1 MTEEIKI
8 GEMLKELRRSK
19 GVSQENLAELCGVS
33 MQAVS
38 KWENGQSFPD
48 ITFLPKL
55 AGYFQVTIDTLLL
68 GKKNNEEV
76 ETDGGHCLLVP
87 PDWEKDVLY
96 IAQYRNGVVLTEEKW
111 EKDKVIPVIF
121 SEEFKKAE
129 EGLHVSVLG
138 DAQIDSKVPIMQV
151 NAEADINCGDVGG
164 NATAGACISC
174 QDVGG
179 SATAGAEVN
188 CKDVSGSVNAGAG
201 VTCADVSGSINA
213 SGKVMC
219 TDVGGNVNCG
229 FDIKCGDIGGN
240 AKAGRDIHCETI
252 GGNVEAENIH

>member
-68 GKKNNEEV
+68 GKVDNEETGADI
-76 ETDGGHCLLVP
+76 EHCLLVP

-121 SEEFKKAE
+121 SEEFEKVE

-138 DAQIDSKVPIMQV
+138 DAQIDSQVSIMQV
-151 NAEADINCGDVGG
+151 NAGAGISCGDVGG
-164 NATAGACISC
+164 NAT
-174 QDVGG
+174 
-179 SATAGAEVN
+179 
-188 CKDVSGSVNAGAG
+188 AG
-201 VTCADVSGSINA
+201 VTCADVSGSINS
-213 SGKVMC
+213 SGKVIC
-219 TDVGGNVNCG
+219 ADVGGSVDCG
-229 FDIKCGDIGGN
+229 LDIKCRDIGGN
-240 AKAGRDIHCETI
+240 AKAGRDIHYETK
-252 GGNVEAENIH
+252 